1 MPFSPERQYNI
12 RPLKTRNNYKSLLD
26 NKRFKSNKKNAKKPG
41 FNKNVL
47 SEKVS
52 GQLINILSNKEL

>member
-1 MPFSPERQYNI
+1 MPFSPERQDNNQ
-12 RPLKTRNNYKSLLD
+12 PLKVNKYYKSLLD
-26 NKRFKSNKKNAKKPG
+26 NKSFKPSKKNAKKPG